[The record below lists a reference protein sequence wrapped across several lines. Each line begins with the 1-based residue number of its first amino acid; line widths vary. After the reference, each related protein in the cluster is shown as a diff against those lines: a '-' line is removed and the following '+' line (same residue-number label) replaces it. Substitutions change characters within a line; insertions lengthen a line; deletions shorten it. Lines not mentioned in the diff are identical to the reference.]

1 MIGRQYRGGSV
12 DEVAVRRDDELLLL
26 LGRRLTT
33 PPAADPAT
41 ALLRA
46 LTDDVDREVA
56 AIAAPASVPV
66 NAIDSLRTR
75 RRQGAR
81 GTVVGVVV
89 LATLSVS
96 GVAAAVT
103 GDPLSPYRAV
113 LSLGQDDDP
122 PAPLRAAKPDLDRR
136 EGTPTRPP
144 GGGVAATD
152 VVMGRAGVAAAQVSG
167 RGPADRTNTAG
178 KPSKADRSSDRPG
191 PDSAAGK
198 PVNPG
203 TSADRAKEAKDAKEA
218 KAERLER
225 ADRTDKPVEGSG
237 GASGPQRARASRP
250 EQKEERYKP

>member
-75 RRQGAR
+75 RRKGAR

-122 PAPLRAAKPDLDRR
+122 PAPRRAARPDVVRR
-136 EGTPTRPP
+136 EGTPTQPP
-144 GGGVAATD
+144 GGGVTAID
-152 VVMGRAGVAAAQVSG
+152 VAMGRAGVAAAQVSG
-167 RGPADRTNTAG
+167 RGPADRTHTAG
-178 KPSKADRSSDRPG
+178 KPSKADRSSDRP
-191 PDSAAGK
+191 DSAAGQ

-203 TSADRAKEAKDAKEA
+203 SSADRAKEAKVA
-218 KAERLER
+218 KAERLDR
-225 ADRTDKPVEGSG
+225 ADRADKPVEGSD

-250 EQKEERYKP
+250 EQKEERDKP

>member
-12 DEVAVRRDDELLLL
+12 DEVAVRRDDELLFL

-33 PPAADPAT
+33 PGAADPAT
-41 ALLRA
+41 ALLRV

-56 AIAAPASVPV
+56 AIAAPASVPMD
-66 NAIDSLRTR
+66 AIDSLRTR
-75 RRQGAR
+75 RRQGAV
-81 GTVVGVVV
+81 GTVIGVVV
-89 LATLSVS
+89 AATLSVS

-103 GDPLSPYRAV
+103 GDPLSPYRTV

-122 PAPLRAAKPDLDRR
+122 PAPRRAARPDVVRR

-152 VVMGRAGVAAAQVSG
+152 VAMGRAGVAAAQVSV
-167 RGPADRTNTAG
+167 RGPADRTSTAG
-178 KPSKADRSSDRPG
+178 KPSKADRSSDRPR
-191 PDSAAGK
+191 PDSAAGQ

-203 TSADRAKEAKDAKEA
+203 SSADRAMEAKVA
-218 KAERLER
+218 KAERLDR
-225 ADRTDKPVEGSG
+225 ADSTDKQVESSD

-250 EQKEERYKP
+250 EQKDERDKP